1 MAKVYLRFKMLI
13 DKQSALPDSTEMI
26 RYGREFI
33 NNWTYTVTAQSKPN
47 GAIAFNSSFK
57 YEFKGTF
64 NVLQQSDEHA
74 MESHQYSVAQ
84 MNDSFNITWR
94 LYYKG
99 KERLSVRGKFFDHSV
114 ASGRS
119 PRDGGGAAQFTEHS
133 INFTH
138 AITAF
143 RSEKAN
149 LMVQQISSGTGWYLV
164 KQSEPFGDLMK
175 RIFINPSAI
184 DWDLMR
190 ENNKHLGNVQMI
202 TLLRPGQI
210 VIIALERNNPKRK
223 SMMADALKA
232 QDEWQKYAALSI
244 EKQALLANLADF
256 AMNAAA
262 HGAKITSLK
271 GQHKYDPNI
280 NLPDELMD
288 IKNQAEA
295 IIELSSE
302 IKGQTVQA
310 YNRLGEKWNQFKI
323 GHTSSQ
329 AAISARWQE
338 FKRQNAGEFQ
348 KIRSAIGRKAMQI
361 DHGIKV
367 EGVGLRQALKSEPSI
382 RSSNWNNG
390 IRGYIDGLKSA
401 GKIANTMRVGGF
413 FMIGLKFNDYNTKIN
428 EIEST
433 GNTEFIQRAKI
444 IERSKLAG
452 DLAGGFVGAEIGV
465 VGGLALAATIGAT
478 GGLALVV
485 VGLIAAAGG
494 FSGGFLGKEVGL
506 IAGEKIYEYSE

>member
-64 NVLQQSDEHA
+64 NVLQQSEEHA

-223 SMMADALKA
+223 SMIADAIKA
-232 QDEWQKYAALSI
+232 QQAWQQAQAIGSI
-244 EKQALLANLADF
+244 EPGHLMLVDLLLQGGKLKPVDEKSLMDSSIGYIEAGKPFVDGSLEFKKSLFEQVRKAHSKVLQAAEPELAKVTTVGGMTKRGASAAGQNASRAYKLMDGSTLAQKLMAWDTGIQGDSVRSYINQEARVRHADF
-256 AMNAAA
+256 QKGISRYAQ
-262 HGAKITSLK
+262 GLDEVAKYSKWLK
-271 GQHKYDPNI
+271 RGGYVG
-280 NLPDELMD
+280 MT
-288 IKNQAEA
+288 
-295 IIELSSE
+295 IET
-302 IKGQTVQA
+302 G
-310 YNRLGEKWNQFKI
+310 
-323 GHTSSQ
+323 
-329 AAISARWQE
+329 ISAKKMYDAYE
-338 FKRQNAGEFQ
+338 KGDT
-348 KIRSAIGRKAMQI
+348 K
-361 DHGIKV
+361 KV
-367 EGVGLRQALKSEPSI
+367 IEEGGQLVGSL
-382 RSSNWNNG
+382 
-390 IRGYIDGLKSA
+390 
-401 GKIANTMRVGGF
+401 GG
-413 FMIGLKFNDYNTKIN
+413 G
-428 EIEST
+428 
-433 GNTEFIQRAKI
+433 A
-444 IERSKLAG
+444 
-452 DLAGGFVGAEIGV
+452 AGGAIAAYAVTAIFGV
-465 VGGLALAATIGAT
+465 AT
-478 GGLALVV
+478 GGVGLVV
-485 VGLIAAAGG
+485 VGLFVAGSAYG
-494 FSGGFLGKEVGL
+494 VGEGGKAFAKWSTDKINNSLGGTP
-506 IAGEKIYEYSE
+506 